1 MTTEYQPPKVWQW
14 EAPNGGQF
22 ANINRPTSGAL
33 FEQYLP
39 KGEHDL
45 QLYSMGTPNG
55 VKVTVMLEELLE
67 LGIEKAAYDLFLI
80 DIRQG
85 EQFGSDFVAI
95 NPNSKIPALLDYS
108 REKPQPV
115 FESGAILLY
124 LAEKFNAFLPSDFS
138 ERTECLSW
146 LFWQMASAPYVGGGF
161 GHFYKYAPT
170 KQEYPINRFT
180 LETKRQLDLLNKQL
194 ANKNYICGEHYS
206 IADIAIWG
214 WYGQIVLNLV
224 YDAAEFLAVHKYP
237 HLMRWAEQIANRPA
251 VIRAL
256 AKEYRPIK
264 S

>member
-1 MTTEYQPPKVWQW
+1 
-14 EAPNGGQF
+14 
-22 ANINRPTSGAL
+22 
-33 FEQYLP
+33 
-39 KGEHDL
+39 
-45 QLYSMGTPNG
+45 
-55 VKVTVMLEELLE
+55 MLEELLE

-85 EQFGSDFVAI
+85 DQFGSDFVAI

-124 LAEKFNAFLPSDFS
+124 LAEKFNVFLPTDFS

-194 ANKNYICGEHYS
+194 ADKNYICGEHYS

-214 WYGQIVLNLV
+214 WYGQIVLNRV
-224 YDAAEFLAVHKYP
+224 YDAAEFLAVHEYP